1 MKRKRWILWV
11 FSYKLEYAPI
21 DDSDVEVEKVKDNE
35 KLAENL
41 SNLLG
46 KNVKNYIKENKF
58 EKCIWGTFSKVKFL
72 RGRLE

>member
-1 MKRKRWILWV
+1 MIILKLLKRKRWILWV
-11 FSYKLEYAPI
+11 FLYKLEYAPI

-46 KNVKNYIKENKF
+46 KNVRNNI
-58 EKCIWGTFSKVKFL
+58 
-72 RGRLE
+72 

>member
-11 FSYKLEYAPI
+11 FLYKLEYAPI

-46 KNVKNYIKENKF
+46 KNVRNNI
-58 EKCIWGTFSKVKFL
+58 
-72 RGRLE
+72 